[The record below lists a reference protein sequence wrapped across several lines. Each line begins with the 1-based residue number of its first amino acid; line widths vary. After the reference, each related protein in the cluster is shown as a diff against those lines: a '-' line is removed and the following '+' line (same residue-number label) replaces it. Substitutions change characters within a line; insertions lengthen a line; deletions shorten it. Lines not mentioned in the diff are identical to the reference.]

1 MFYGFLNMRRG
12 FPKSEG
18 GLASCSPWSREELD
32 ITGQL
37 NNNKSEDIAA
47 VSWLIL
53 FVVVVV
59 KKQYFQDSQVKGC
72 HYSCEMHC
80 QLIPSLY
87 CPSSLPPSGTVPSFK

>member
-12 FPKSEG
+12 FPKSGG
-18 GLASCSPWSREELD
+18 GLACYSPWSRKELD

-59 KKQYFQDSQVKGC
+59 VKKQYFQDSHGQR
-72 HYSCEMHC
+72 
-80 QLIPSLY
+80 
-87 CPSSLPPSGTVPSFK
+87 VPLFL